1 MDRITNIP
9 ARDRRETLFGAC
21 AAIGET
27 IGVNPLWIRLGF
39 LVAVMAVSLK
49 LTVVAYCV
57 AAVAFKLAER

>member
-1 MDRITNIP
+1 MDRMTSTP
-9 ARDRRETLFGAC
+9 ATDHRENLFGAC

-57 AAVAFKLAER
+57 AAVAFKLAKR